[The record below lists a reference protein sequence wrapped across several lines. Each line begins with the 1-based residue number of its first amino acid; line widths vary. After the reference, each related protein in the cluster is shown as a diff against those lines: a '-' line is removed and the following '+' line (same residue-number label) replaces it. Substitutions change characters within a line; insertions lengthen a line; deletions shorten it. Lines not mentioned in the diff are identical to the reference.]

1 MRNVLVL
8 VMVLVVA
15 GVFAMAQHAYVGPEK
30 CKMCHKVEYTSWS
43 ATKHA
48 KAWDSLKPADQANA
62 KCNGCHS
69 TNLPTLTGVSCEA
82 CHGGNLIDNHV
93 NPHGAGWS
101 RAHCTQCHEGQNGV
115 SCKVCHGG
123 DLLANHPNPHGPDWQ
138 NRHCT
143 QCHDGQVNGVSCEAC
158 HGGDLIGNH
167 PNPHTVGYR
176 NSHCYSCHP
185 GAGAAECEVC
195 HEGGSSVLVHEDF
208 WPPVHNRFG
217 DKANCYDCH

>member
-82 CHGGNLIDNHV
+82 CHG
-93 NPHGAGWS
+93 AGGDYWKMS
-101 RAHCTQCHEGQNGV
+101 VMKDQKLAVQNGLV
-115 SCKVCHGG
+115 IPDEKVCVK
-123 DLLANHPNPHGPDWQ
+123 
-138 NRHCT
+138 
-143 QCHDGQVNGVSCEAC
+143 CHNKQSPTFKGFNYAEAK
-158 HGGDLIGNH
+158 GK
-167 PNPHTVGYR
+167 
-176 NSHCYSCHP
+176 
-185 GAGAAECEVC
+185 
-195 HEGGSSVLVHEDF
+195 VH
-208 WPPVHNRFG
+208 
-217 DKANCYDCH
+217 DKKAK